1 MKKKIIYSFCYLLF
15 GGMLITSCKK
25 EDVLPESNT
34 PSQKPVSTDE
44 QTKIGKKLPNPFTVE
59 NMQNAYNQLS
69 RQKTETELET
79 NQLYV
84 RFFPE
89 TTEDT
94 KSLEEQGLIL
104 WDIPLDVEV
113 EQYGTTYHNPVSPN
127 TTMTWLYT
135 IVKPDYEFG
144 NIKHEIID
152 SLFLPNLV
160 SNEQKRTKS
169 LFNEFTDDDLVS
181 KSLELLGYENG
192 EGTGPKR
199 ASAKY
204 TPRGFI
210 KVQQNINGSVTNVGV
225 KRVKVRSRWWF
236 DIGTGYTDDN
246 GYFSC
251 NETYRKNRD
260 VNIII
265 IFENEY
271 VDIRG
276 IKGLNFLDVFF
287 TERKNIGEFE
297 NGSLENINYTFNN
310 STDLNS
316 NNKRFWMACHMLN
329 TIREHH
335 IYCSLEGIQTPPKGL
350 NLWLTNAG
358 KNGYSLSTDAAAPML
373 KQMGNSS
380 IILDATK
387 LFLVSSGHPY
397 YAISLQV
404 LLQYP
409 PDITYNYSGSEA
421 AKNINS
427 DEIAQTLFHEL
438 SHASHYSKVGNSFWT
453 SYIAYI
459 VQHKGYGDA
468 SKNGSGRIAISEA
481 WAEFCGARFAHLRY
495 GDNTSIGNTWV
506 TEIENFIPYYTD
518 NTWNWRP
525 YGIMHD
531 LADVGEPDW
540 YNVPDVIDNVSGY
553 SISQCFGSMDSDVTS
568 VSEYKGRFISEY
580 GSAQQS
586 NINLLFKSYGY

>member
-1 MKKKIIYSFCYLLF
+1 LLV
-15 GGMLITSCKK
+15 GVTLITSCKK
-25 EDVLPESNT
+25 EDVLPVPNT
-34 PSQKPVSTDE
+34 PSQKPVSSDA

-59 NMQNAYNQLS
+59 NMENAYNELS
-69 RQKTETELET
+69 RQKTDTELES

-89 TTEDT
+89 TTEES
-94 KSLEEQGLIL
+94 KYLEEQGLIL

-113 EQYGTTYHNPVSPN
+113 EQYGSTYHDPASPN

-135 IVKPDYEFG
+135 TVKPDYEFG

-152 SLFLPNLV
+152 SLFLPNLE
-160 SNEQKRTKS
+160 NGEEKRTKS
-169 LFNEFTDDDLVS
+169 LFNEFSSDDLVS
-181 KSLELLGYENG
+181 KSLELLGYEND
-192 EGTGPKR
+192 EETGPKR

-204 TPRGFI
+204 TPKGYI
-210 KVQQNINGSVTNVGV
+210 KVQQNINGSVTNIGV

-276 IKGLNFLDVFF
+276 IKGLNFLDIFF

-316 NNKRFWMACHMLN
+316 SNKRYWMACHSLN
-329 TIREHH
+329 AIREHH
-335 IYCSLEGIQTPPKGL
+335 VYCTQTGIPTPPKNL
-350 NLWLTNAG
+350 NMWLTNAG
-358 KNGYSLSTDAAAPML
+358 KNGNSLSTDAAAPLL

-380 IILDATK
+380 MIMDVTK
-387 LFLVSSGHPY
+387 LFLVNSGHPWL
-397 YAISLQV
+397 AVSLQV

-409 PDITYNYSGSEA
+409 PDITYNYSGGSA
-421 AKNINS
+421 AANLNS
-427 DEIAQTLFHEL
+427 DKIAQTLFHEL

-453 SYIAYI
+453 PYIAYI
-459 VQHKGYGDA
+459 VQHGGYGDA
-468 SKNGSGRIAISEA
+468 TKNGSGRIAISEA

-495 GDNTSIGNTWV
+495 GENNSIGGINNTWMDY
-506 TEIENFIPYYTD
+506 IEKFNPNSGSFGWMPE
-518 NTWNWRP
+518 
-525 YGIMHD
+525 GVFHD
-531 LADVGEPDW
+531 LTDVGEPTTT
-540 YNVPDVIDNVSGY
+540 NVTDNVSGY
-553 SISQCFGSMDSDVTS
+553 SISQCFGSMDVDIVS
-568 VSEYKGRFISEY
+568 VSGYKSRFISEY

-586 NINLLFKSYGY
+586 NINNLFKSYGY